1 MNEVYAPLSHCG
13 VCAVCADVIAASGV
27 YGVTSTK
34 RQPGYTN
41 LTFQMGPRLK
51 RSESI
56 RSATS
61 VVKKKELQAKAS
73 INIQSQ
79 SSSKRGQV

>member
-1 MNEVYAPLSHCG
+1 MRLSRIA
-13 VCAVCADVIAASGV
+13 VCAVCVLTVIATSGV

>member
-1 MNEVYAPLSHCG
+1 MSCG
-13 VCAVCADVIAASGV
+13 VLTLSRVHVTGV

-56 RSATS
+56 RSTNS
-61 VVKKKELQAKAS
+61 VLKKKELQAKAS

>member
-1 MNEVYAPLSHCG
+1 
-13 VCAVCADVIAASGV
+13 
-27 YGVTSTK
+27 VTSTK